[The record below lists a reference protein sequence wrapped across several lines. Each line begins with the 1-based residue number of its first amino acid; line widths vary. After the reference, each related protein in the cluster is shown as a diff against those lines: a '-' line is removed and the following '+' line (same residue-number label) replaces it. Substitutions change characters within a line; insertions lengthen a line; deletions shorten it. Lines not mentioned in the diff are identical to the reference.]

1 MSGMCLVVFSR
12 VLTLKVH
19 CLYIPCA
26 VRGAYAI
33 KRGEVNFV
41 AVVDKAYTCCLQA
54 LLKTT
59 DGAELLPRVLKAACG
74 HLKTVSW
81 EKRRLPVTIP
91 ARPSKGAG
99 EAVPVTTP
107 PRPSNGAGEGLPVT
121 NPPGSDK
128 GAEEELPVATHPT
141 TPHEPGKEAEQQQ
154 SLGTVSVIEDTAEQ
168 YRTVYPNSHPLLEK
182 FMLQQRER
190 YVH

>member
-1 MSGMCLVVFSR
+1 MCLVVFSR

-59 DGAELLPRVLKAACG
+59 DGAGGLGGGAILYPTYAIQLSRRGAAS
-74 HLKTVSW
+74 HQ
-81 EKRRLPVTIP
+81 
-91 ARPSKGAG
+91 
-99 EAVPVTTP
+99 
-107 PRPSNGAGEGLPVT
+107 
-121 NPPGSDK
+121 
-128 GAEEELPVATHPT
+128 PT
-141 TPHEPGKEAEQQQ
+141 W
-154 SLGTVSVIEDTAEQ
+154 V
-168 YRTVYPNSHPLLEK
+168 
-182 FMLQQRER
+182 
-190 YVH
+190 